1 MNLSSQIFNDK
12 VSICL
17 KEIHALLVKKNNAYG
32 NSALEPSRIFSK
44 ADSIEQ
50 LKVRIDDK
58 LSRIKNQG
66 FDDSD
71 DTLNDLIGYLVLLK
85 IALTEKDVFES
96 AKEKLE
102 RLKAIYCA
110 DDKESKEKESQASVN
125 REKRLDEHLK
135 VQPFG
140 EVPKEFTEIKPKV
153 PDSELDFYF
162 HGDF

>member
-32 NSALEPSRIFSK
+32 NSALEPSRIFSR

-58 LSRIKNQG
+58 LTRIKTQG
-66 FDDSD
+66 FDDSE

-85 IALTEKDVFES
+85 IALTEKDEMDQFKES
-96 AKEKLE
+96 AEGLIDTIKEAKEKE
-102 RLKAIYCA
+102 KIYYKGFAI
-110 DDKESKEKESQASVN
+110 D
-125 REKRLDEHLK
+125 RED
-135 VQPFG
+135 
-140 EVPKEFTEIKPKV
+140 
-153 PDSELDFYF
+153 
-162 HGDF
+162 